1 MENRILLISSGAT
14 FMVDAI
20 NKNLKEAGLEVI
32 KAAPVINELEQ
43 YRKEPNVILFY
54 LGAFVDDIPDVL
66 VYIREICLEND
77 KILCM
82 IGDEPEYESVS
93 KYIPDDRI
101 TEKFVR
107 PINMKDATER
117 ICELCRVNAEMAKRK
132 SILLVDDDPMFLRLA
147 KSWLDEEY
155 RVTIVNS
162 GVQAITYLA
171 LNTPDLI
178 LLDYEM
184 PVASGPEVLEMMKS
198 EDGTRDIPVIFL
210 TGKGDKES
218 VMKVV
223 SLKPDGY
230 LLKTMPKVKLMEE
243 VRNFLAGNKG

>member
-1 MENRILLISSGAT
+1 MDNRILLISSGST

-20 NKNLKEAGLEVI
+20 CKNLRESGLEVV
-32 KAAPVINELEQ
+32 KAAPSINELEK

-54 LGAFVDDIPDVL
+54 LGSYVDEISDVL
-66 VYIREICLEND
+66 IYIRDICLEND

-82 IGDEPEYESVS
+82 IGDEPEYEIVGKCIS
-93 KYIPDDRI
+93 PDRI
-101 TEKFVR
+101 TEKFTR
-107 PINMKDATER
+107 PVDIKDVVER
-117 ICELCRVNAEMAKRK
+117 MREFCHQNEMMARRK
-132 SILLVDDDPMFLRLA
+132 CILLVDDDPTFLKLA

-184 PVASGPEVLEMMKS
+184 PVASGPKVLEMMKS
-198 EDGTRDIPVIFL
+198 DEATRDIPVIFL

-230 LLKTMPKVKLMEE
+230 LLKTMPREKLMEA
-243 VRNFLAGNKG
+243 VRNFLNGE

>member
-1 MENRILLISSGAT
+1 MDNKILLISSGST

-20 NKNLKEAGLEVI
+20 GKNLKEAGLEVV
-32 KAAPVINELEQ
+32 KAEPKVNELEK

-54 LGAFVDDIPDVL
+54 LGAFVDDIPDAL
-66 VYIREICLEND
+66 VYIRDICLEND

-82 IGDEPEYESVS
+82 IGDEPEYEIVEKCISS
-93 KYIPDDRI
+93 DRI
-101 TEKFVR
+101 SEKFFR
-107 PINMKDATER
+107 PLDIKAVVER
-117 ICELCRVNAEMAKRK
+117 MRELCNQSDEMSRRK
-132 SILLVDDDPMFLRLA
+132 CILLVDDDPTFLKLA

-198 EDGTRDIPVIFL
+198 DEDTRDIPVIFL

-218 VMKVV
+218 VMSVV

-230 LLKTMPKVKLMEE
+230 LLKTMPKEKLMEA
-243 VRNFLAGNKG
+243 VRNFLNGV